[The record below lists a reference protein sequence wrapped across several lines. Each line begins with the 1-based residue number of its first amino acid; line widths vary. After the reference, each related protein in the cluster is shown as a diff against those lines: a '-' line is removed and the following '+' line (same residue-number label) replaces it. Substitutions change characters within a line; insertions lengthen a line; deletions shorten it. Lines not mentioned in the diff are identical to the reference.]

1 MVLFFSLWLGLLH
14 PCLRWLSV
22 SHLGRPCDLQLS
34 LSLCDPFL
42 FNCHCIFLLCSHSLP
57 GSFFQDVF
65 SDFLSVPKNEL
76 GVSLDKWPSLKSPV
90 IKSRLK
96 CSGLTCCLTERHSNP
111 DRTRE
116 TKVINTTI
124 ILLKVHMRHSI
135 DNVDNVLS
143 VMFILCKL
151 TKQLLQPYHPVQSP
165 MDNQQQKN
173 QENSLND
180 GRRAVKAKEQCP
192 HVVMQSV
199 VLGVLYWCSHLV
211 IFIV

>member
-1 MVLFFSLWLGLLH
+1 MISSSLSL
-14 PCLRWLSV
+14 P
-22 SHLGRPCDLQLS
+22 LS
-34 LSLCDPFL
+34 LSDPFL
-42 FNCHCIFLLCSHSLP
+42 FNCHCIFLLCSYPLP

-65 SDFLSVPKNEL
+65 PDFLSVPRNEL

-124 ILLKVHMRHSI
+124 ILLKVYMRHST

-143 VMFILCKL
+143 VMFILCKPA
-151 TKQLLQPYHPVQSP
+151 KQLLQPHHPGQSP
-165 MDNQQQKN
+165 MDNQEQKN
-173 QENSLND
+173 QESFLNG
-180 GRRAVKAKEQCP
+180 GRRAVKAKAQCP
-192 HVVMQSV
+192 HVVIQSE
-199 VLGVLYWCSHLV
+199 VLGVLYWYSHLV
-211 IFIV
+211 TFIVYIPAMLSTGIHSVTQRNISL